1 MWILTSH
8 ITPEVTGH
16 LILNIWDGKKLKLT
30 FCFGNCQY
38 DQVCQNLCKRWCLKK
53 WCLLKVGSLKENLRI
68 FSFRGKVM
76 FRSLD
81 IQILIF
87 VTILSISKTVTS
99 WWVMALFVECISECI
114 YWIENHLVMKLVQ
127 LVDIAKGNI
136 FRKYFGWFVGLIP
149 TSRLF

>member
-38 DQVCQNLCKRWCLKK
+38 AQVCQNLCKRWCLKK
-53 WCLLKVGSLKENLRI
+53 WCLLKVESLKQNLRI
-68 FSFRGKVM
+68 FSFRGSHVSFFRYPNFDICNHSINFKNCDVM
-76 FRSLD
+76 R
-81 IQILIF
+81 
-87 VTILSISKTVTS
+87 
-99 WWVMALFVECISECI
+99 VMALLVECISECI

-127 LVDIAKGNI
+127 LVDIAMGNI
-136 FRKYFGWFVGLIP
+136 FRKNFGWFVVLIP

>member
-1 MWILTSH
+1 MDSDIAYNSRSNRSFDFK
-8 ITPEVTGH
+8 H
-16 LILNIWDGKKLKLT
+16 LRRKETETNLLFWELSVCSI
-30 FCFGNCQY
+30 
-38 DQVCQNLCKRWCLKK
+38 CQNLCKRWCLRK
-53 WCLLKVGSLKENLRI
+53 WCLLKVESLKQNLRI

-127 LVDIAKGNI
+127 LVDIAMGNI